1 MTPTVPHVAGWEP
14 ESMRKTMIELAE
26 IVERVNGQRTGV
38 LEEQDVL
45 AETWTGEAASAA
57 AERVVTECTRM
68 SSVCGEIDSLGRAFE
83 TAAGMVDAAK
93 AHLQAQ
99 VSAATASGFAVQ
111 ADGVV
116 DPGGMI
122 ALIPDSLGDEKIRQA
137 DELRSAAA
145 QLTRDIQS
153 ALNQA
158 EKAAL
163 DAAEQLVGPTK
174 LLTEL
179 ALTSPTG
186 QFVENPD
193 GSFSWMPDWPTTVA
207 ASVIGAMT
215 DATKRALELPGV
227 GSVDDVAKN
236 IGRGLGAFGAVAGT
250 IPSIAHDI
258 DEGVDPTEAILVNSA
273 STAVGLAAASYVT
286 YALTGLGGV
295 AGSWFPGPG
304 TVAGAAAGVAL
315 GTLVGGT
322 VSHGVSKVFE
332 WTLR

>member
-45 AETWTGEAASAA
+45 SETWTGDAAGAA
-57 AERVVTECTRM
+57 AERVVTECSRM
-68 SSVCGEIDSLGRAFE
+68 SSVCGEIDSLGTAFE

-93 AHLQAQ
+93 AHLQTQ
-99 VSAATASGFAVQ
+99 VSAATASGFAVR

-116 DPGGMI
+116 DPDGMI
-122 ALIPDSLGDEKIRQA
+122 ALIPDSLGEVKVRQA

-186 QFVENPD
+186 QFVENSD

-227 GSVDDVAKN
+227 GSVDDVARN

-286 YALTGLGGV
+286 YALAGLGGA

-322 VSHGVSKVFE
+322 VSHGVSKAFE

>member
-14 ESMRKTMIELAE
+14 ESMRKTMIELSE

-38 LEEQDVL
+38 LEEQDTL
-45 AETWTGEAASAA
+45 AETWTGEAAEAA
-57 AERVVTECTRM
+57 AERVVAECSRM
-68 SSVCGEIDSLGRAFE
+68 SSVCNEIDSLGKAFE
-83 TAAGMVDAAK
+83 TAAAMVDAAK

-99 VSAATASGFAVQ
+99 VSAATTSGFAVR

-116 DPGGMI
+116 DPDGMI
-122 ALIPDSLGDEKIRQA
+122 ALIPDVLGEEKVRQA

-145 QLTRDIQS
+145 QLTDDIQD
-153 ALNQA
+153 ALRQA
-158 EKAAL
+158 DRAAL
-163 DAAEQLVGPTK
+163 DAAQQLAEPTK

-179 ALTSPTG
+179 ALGSPTG
-186 QFVENPD
+186 KFVENPD

-207 ASVIGAMT
+207 ATVIGGMSDAMT
-215 DATKRALELPGV
+215 RALELPGV

-236 IGRGLGAFGAVAGT
+236 IGRGLGAFGAVVGT
-250 IPSIAHDI
+250 IPSITHDI
-258 DEGVDPTEAILVNSA
+258 DEGVSPTEAIAVNTA
-273 STAVGLAAASYVT
+273 STAAGLAAATYVT
-286 YALTGLGGV
+286 GALAGLGGA
-295 AGSWFPGPG
+295 AGSVFPGPG

-315 GTLVGGT
+315 GALVGGS